1 MLGRRIWMRE
11 QYVSLIFW
19 VMKMFDTEMFISEVE
34 KRPALYNARHK
45 EYSDRDLKYK
55 LWDEIAAAMYK
66 NWETLPGQECR
77 KKGKSD
83 SKLSM

>member
-1 MLGRRIWMRE
+1 
-11 QYVSLIFW
+11 
-19 VMKMFDTEMFISEVE
+19 MFDTEMFISEVE

-66 NWETLPGQECR
+66 NWDSLPGQECR
-77 KKGKSD
+77 KKGMKR
-83 SKLSM
+83 LF